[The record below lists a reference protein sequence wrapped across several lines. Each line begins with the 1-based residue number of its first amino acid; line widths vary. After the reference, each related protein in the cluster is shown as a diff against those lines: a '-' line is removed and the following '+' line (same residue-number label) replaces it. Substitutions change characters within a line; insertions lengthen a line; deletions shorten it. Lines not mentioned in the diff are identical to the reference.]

1 MPKDILAAKPSIDMS
16 GLHHLYPFSS
26 RFMEIN
32 GLSYH
37 YLDEG
42 RGDPIVM
49 VHGNPTWSFYFRN
62 LIRGLSPDYRVIVPD
77 HMGCGLSDKPT
88 EDQYDFCLSSRI
100 HDLEFLLDRLG
111 LNKPVTLILHDW
123 GGAIGL
129 GYALRHPDRISRI
142 ILMNTA
148 AFFPPKG
155 KKLPFRLQIL
165 KRFGAL
171 SRIAVLGGN
180 LFSRAALVMAP
191 RKALGRK
198 VKKGLCAPY
207 NSWNNRIA
215 TLKFV
220 EDIPLVPSDPSFP
233 LLQWLDNHLHRLSPI
248 PMLILWGMHDFVFDS
263 DYLTEWQRRFPL
275 ARIHQYPQA
284 GHYLLEDEPERIL
297 TDILNFLKSHAS
309 CCNLQNL

>member
-1 MPKDILAAKPSIDMS
+1 MTSAKPSIDRT
-16 GLHHLYPFSS
+16 GLHRLYPFSS
-26 RFMEIN
+26 HFIEID

-42 RGDPIVM
+42 RGDPVVM

-62 LIRGLSPDYRVIVPD
+62 LVQGLSPNYRAIVPD

-88 EDQYDFCLSSRI
+88 EDQYDFRLSSRI
-100 HDLEFLLDRLG
+100 KDLEFLLDRLG
-111 LNKPVTLILHDW
+111 LKKPVTLILHDW

-155 KKLPFRLQIL
+155 KKLPLSLQML
-165 KRFGAL
+165 KRFGAFA
-171 SRIAVLGGN
+171 RIAVLGGN

-191 RKALGRK
+191 RKALARDI
-198 VKKGLCAPY
+198 KKCLCAPY
-207 NSWNNRIA
+207 NSWNNRLA

-220 EDIPLVPSDPSFP
+220 EDIPMVPSDPSYT
-233 LLQWLDNHLHRLSPI
+233 LLQWLDHHLHRLSPI

-263 DYLTEWQRRFPL
+263 DYLTEWQRRFPQ
-275 ARIHQYPQA
+275 ARIHRYPEA

-297 TDILNFLKSHAS
+297 MDILNFLKSPVS
-309 CCNLQNL
+309 

>member
-1 MPKDILAAKPSIDMS
+1 MTSSTPAIDMT
-16 GLHHLYPFSS
+16 GLHGLYPFSPH
-26 RFMEIN
+26 FLEIN

-42 RGDPIVM
+42 QGDPIVM

-62 LIRGLSPDYRVIVPD
+62 LVKGLSPDYRVIAPD
-77 HMGCGLSDKPT
+77 HMGCGLSDKPG
-88 EDQYDFCLSSRI
+88 EDQYDFRLSSRI
-100 HDLEFLLDRLG
+100 HDLERLLDRLG
-111 LNKPVTLILHDW
+111 LERVTLILHDW

-129 GYALRHPDRISRI
+129 GYALHHTDRISRI

-155 KKLPFRLQIL
+155 KKLPLRLHLL

-171 SRIAVLGGN
+171 ARIAVLGGN

-191 RKALGRK
+191 RKTLGRE

-207 NSWNNRIA
+207 NSWNNRLA

-220 EDIPLVPSDPSFP
+220 EDIPLVPADPSYP
-233 LLQWLDNHLHRLSPI
+233 LLEWLDRQLYRLSPI
-248 PMLILWGMHDFVFDS
+248 PMLILWGMHDFVFDP
-263 DYLTEWQRRFPL
+263 DYLAEWQHRFPQ
-275 ARIHQYPQA
+275 ARIHHYPEA

-297 TDILNFLKSHAS
+297 MDILNFLKSPVS
-309 CCNLQNL
+309 CCNLSNL

>member
-1 MPKDILAAKPSIDMS
+1 MT

-26 RFMEIN
+26 HFLKIN
-32 GLSYH
+32 GLNYH

-42 RGDPIVM
+42 RGDPVVM

-62 LIRGLSPDYRVIVPD
+62 LVQGLSPNYRTIVPD
-77 HMGCGLSDKPT
+77 HMGCGLSDKPN
-88 EDQYDFCLSSRI
+88 EDQYDFLLSSRI

-111 LNKPVTLILHDW
+111 LNKPITLILHDW

-155 KKLPFRLQIL
+155 KKLPLRLLML
-165 KRFGAL
+165 KRFRAMA
-171 SRIAVLGGN
+171 RIAVLGGN

-191 RKALGRK
+191 RKALDRD

-207 NSWNNRIA
+207 NSWNNRMA

-220 EDIPLVPSDPSFP
+220 EDIPLVPSDPSYS
-233 LLQWLDNHLHRLSPI
+233 LLQWLDHHLYRLSPI
-248 PMLILWGMHDFVFDS
+248 PMLILWGMRDFVFDP
-263 DYLTEWQRRFPL
+263 DYLTEWQHRFPQ
-275 ARIHQYPQA
+275 ARIRRYPQA
-284 GHYLLEDEPERIL
+284 GHYLLEDEPER
-297 TDILNFLKSHAS
+297 TCMDILNFLKCPVS
-309 CCNLQNL
+309 CCNLSTL

>member
-1 MPKDILAAKPSIDMS
+1 MPKDILASKPSIDMT

-26 RFMEIN
+26 HFLKIN
-32 GLSYH
+32 GLNYH

-42 RGDPIVM
+42 RGDPVVM

-62 LIRGLSPDYRVIVPD
+62 LVQGLSPNYRTIVPD
-77 HMGCGLSDKPT
+77 HMGCGLSDKPN
-88 EDQYDFCLSSRI
+88 EDQYDFLLSSRI

-111 LNKPVTLILHDW
+111 LNKPITLILHDW

-155 KKLPFRLQIL
+155 KKLPLRLLML
-165 KRFGAL
+165 KRFRAMA
-171 SRIAVLGGN
+171 RIAVLGGN

-191 RKALGRK
+191 RKALDRD

-207 NSWNNRIA
+207 NSWNNRMA

-220 EDIPLVPSDPSFP
+220 EDIPLIPSDPSYP
-233 LLQWLDNHLHRLSPI
+233 LLQWLDHHLHRLSPI
-248 PMLILWGMHDFVFDS
+248 PMLILWGMHDFVFDP
-263 DYLTEWQRRFPL
+263 DYLTEWQHRFPQ
-275 ARIHQYPQA
+275 ARIHRYPQA
-284 GHYLLEDEPERIL
+284 GHYLLEDEPER
-297 TDILNFLKSHAS
+297 TRMDILNFLKCPVS
-309 CCNLQNL
+309 CCNLSTL

>member
-1 MPKDILAAKPSIDMS
+1 MT

-26 RFMEIN
+26 HFLEIN

-62 LIRGLSPDYRVIVPD
+62 LVRGLSPNYRTIVPD
-77 HMGCGLSDKPT
+77 HMGCGLSDKPG
-88 EDQYDFCLSSRI
+88 EDRYDFRLSSRI

-111 LNKPVTLILHDW
+111 LNKPITLILHDW

-155 KKLPFRLQIL
+155 KKLPLRLQIL

-171 SRIAVLGGN
+171 ARIAVLGGN

-191 RKALGRK
+191 RKALGRA
-198 VKKGLCAPY
+198 VMKGLCAPY
-207 NSWNNRIA
+207 NSWNNRMA

-220 EDIPLVPSDPSFP
+220 EDIPLAPSDPSYS
-233 LLQWLDNHLHRLSPI
+233 LLQWLDHHLHQLSPI
-248 PMLILWGMHDFVFDS
+248 PMLILWGMHDFVFDP
-263 DYLTEWQRRFPL
+263 DYLTEWQRRFPQ
-275 ARIHQYPQA
+275 ARIHRYPQA

-297 TDILNFLKSHAS
+297 KDILNFLKSPVS
-309 CCNLQNL
+309 CCNLSNL

>member
-1 MPKDILAAKPSIDMS
+1 MS

-62 LIRGLSPDYRVIVPD
+62 LIQGLSPDYRVIVPD

-111 LNKPVTLILHDW
+111 LNKPMTLILHDW

-191 RKALGRK
+191 RKALGRE

-207 NSWNNRIA
+207 NSWNNRLA

-263 DYLTEWQRRFPL
+263 DYLTEWRHRFPL